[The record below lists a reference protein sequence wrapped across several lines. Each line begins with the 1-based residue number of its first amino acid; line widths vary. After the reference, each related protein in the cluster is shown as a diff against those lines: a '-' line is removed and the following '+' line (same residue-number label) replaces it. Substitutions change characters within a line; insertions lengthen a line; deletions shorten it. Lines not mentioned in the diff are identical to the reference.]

1 MIEISPDQ
9 SKIDLDSL
17 IKEFQ
22 VINTDAFIVYLTNVW
37 KDLTS
42 RSDNKYLGINK
53 ITFAK
58 YYELP
63 GIISDRLFNVL
74 DYQQT
79 EYLDLDSF
87 VNGMLVLFT
96 KGFNE
101 LVKFIF
107 SLYDFDNDGKISKED
122 VRVLL
127 SYIPL
132 NRGRLKKLKGIAEN
146 EHFEQRIESQNELHK
161 TLDMVFEGNKH
172 INQKEFIHIIEHIN
186 SDMFLFILIF
196 LLEKRPFNEKTIE
209 LLENIKKSPKLEKS
223 PKFNKLIASP
233 TLNSVF
239 QPSSTISR
247 SPGFIKKKSLT
258 HAKIELEKEERIKK
272 NQEQLSKQN
281 SLLLNLAGIRLN
293 KPVKKN
299 TPQFKPNVNMINK
312 KNNEMISQIKEKEK
326 HTLPSRKGR
335 KILNELNSIYN
346 NINTTNSNDNTL
358 DLSNE
363 ILLEPA
369 RHFESVP
376 SSITHQQCNETE
388 NENDSSDENIN
399 DNNSI
404 NDNDDDNN
412 EYHQDK
418 IKGNYS
424 GYIYKVLNTNK
435 LRKMWFSL
443 IYKDLYFYKSKDD
456 PIHKG
461 MHNLSGVFL
470 KEEPE
475 TVIDNKHFYVFSII
489 TDNKPKKYYVKDR
502 EEYSQWIFN
511 LKKAIGYSNLNDIY
525 EMKQELARGKY
536 GIIKLGINKQT
547 QEKVAIKI
555 LCKYNM
561 SVADLEHVKTEIE
574 TMKIA
579 NHPNIIKLYDVFEN
593 EKMIYII
600 MEYCEGGDL
609 FSYIEQRNFNI
620 KEERTAH
627 IIQQLSTAVYYLHEY
642 GIVHRDLKPENILLR
657 SKGEDSKI
665 KLADFGIS
673 KILGPGELCTDLYGT
688 VSYVAP
694 EILLGK
700 PYNKSV
706 DLWSI
711 GVVMYLLLSGFLPFD
726 DEGSE
731 NEIIRQ
737 TIEDE
742 VPYTSEVWKHI
753 SNEAKDL
760 LKSLLCKEP
769 SKRITIKEVLEH
781 PWVEKFCKKSLNK
794 VKSPV
799 ISKYEKVSGGMEF
812 QKYSS
817 SILNVPPNESSTTVT
832 VNNELI
838 SICSIDNDNTNN
850 NGNIVYLSSKGS
862 CNNTLGLPLP
872 NLNLPIYTN
881 QSTSTQIDNYE
892 YKN

>member
-1 MIEISPDQ
+1 MIEIFPDQ

-22 VINTDAFIVYLTNVW
+22 VINVDAFKVYLATVW

-74 DYQQT
+74 DSQQT
-79 EYLDLDSF
+79 EYLDLESF
-87 VNGMLVLFT
+87 VRGMLVLFT
-96 KGFNE
+96 KGFDE
-101 LVKFIF
+101 LVKFVF
-107 SLYDFDNDGKISKED
+107 SLYDFDNDGKVSKED

-186 SDMFLFILIF
+186 SDIFLFILIF

-247 SPGFIKKKSLT
+247 SPGFVKTKSLT

-293 KPVKKN
+293 KTTRKS
-299 TPQFKPNVNMINK
+299 TPQIKPNVNMTSK
-312 KNNEMISQIKEKEK
+312 KNDEMISQIKAQERHHEK

-335 KILNELNSIYN
+335 KILNELNSADN
-346 NINTTNSNDNTL
+346 NTNNDSTL
-358 DLSNE
+358 HLTDEMLF
-363 ILLEPA
+363 EPV
-369 RHFESVP
+369 RHFESI
-376 SSITHQQCNETE
+376 SSSAPHAQCNETE
-388 NENDSSDENIN
+388 TDSSEENV
-399 DNNSI
+399 
-404 NDNDDDNN
+404 NDDNSDDDDDEGN
-412 EYHQDK
+412 EEQQDK

-424 GYIYKVLNTNK
+424 GYIYKVLQTNK

-443 IYKDLYFYKSKDD
+443 VYKDLYFYKSKDD

-470 KEEPE
+470 KEEPD
-475 TVIDNKHFYVFSII
+475 TVIENKRFHVFSII
-489 TDNKPKKYYVKDR
+489 TGDKPKKYYVKDK
-502 EEYSQWIFN
+502 EEYLQWICN

-525 EMKQELARGKY
+525 EMKQELAKGKY
-536 GIIKLGINKQT
+536 GVIKLGMNKQT
-547 QEKVAIKI
+547 QEHVAIKI

-561 SVADLEHVKTEIE
+561 SIVDLEHVKTEIE

-642 GIVHRDLKPENILLR
+642 GVVHRDLKPENILLR

-665 KLADFGIS
+665 KLCDFGIS
-673 KILGPGELCTDLYGT
+673 KILGPGELCADLYGT

-700 PYNKSV
+700 PYNKNV

-726 DEGSE
+726 DEESE
-731 NEIIRQ
+731 KEIIRQ

-760 LKSLLCKEP
+760 LRSLLCKDPE
-769 SKRITIKEVLEH
+769 KRVTIKEVLEH
-781 PWVEKFCKKSLNK
+781 PWFEKFCKKSLTK
-794 VKSPV
+794 AKSPV
-799 ISKYEKVSGGMEF
+799 ISKNEKVSGGMEF
-812 QKYSS
+812 QRYSS
-817 SILNVPPNESSTTVT
+817 STLNIPLDERSATNS
-832 VNNELI
+832 NELI
-838 SICSIDNDNTNN
+838 SVCSADNDNNSSN
-850 NGNIVYLSSKGS
+850 MVYLGSKGG
-862 CNNTLGLPLP
+862 CNNTLRIPLP
-872 NLNLPIYTN
+872 NLNLPIYKN
-881 QSTSTQIDNYE
+881 QSPSAHIDNYE

>member
-1 MIEISPDQ
+1 MIEVPPDQ

-22 VINTDAFIVYLTNVW
+22 VINTDAFTVYLTNVW

-79 EYLDLDSF
+79 EYLDLESF
-87 VNGMLVLFT
+87 VNGMLLLFT

-223 PKFNKLIASP
+223 PKLNKLIASP

-247 SPGFIKKKSLT
+247 SPGLIKRKSLT
-258 HAKIELEKEERIKK
+258 HAKIEIEKEERIKK

-293 KPVKKN
+293 KPIRKN
-299 TPQFKPNVNMINK
+299 TPQFKPNVNMMNK
-312 KNNEMISQIKEKEK
+312 KNDEMISQIKEKEK

-335 KILNELNSIYN
+335 KILNELNSIDN
-346 NINTTNSNDNTL
+346 NNNNTC
-358 DLSNE
+358 DLSND

-369 RHFESVP
+369 RHFEGIT
-376 SSITHQQCNETE
+376 SSSTTTSTHHQQCNETE

-399 DNNSI
+399 DTNSNNDS
-404 NDNDDDNN
+404 DDDNN
-412 EYHQDK
+412 DDHQDK

-424 GYIYKVLNTNK
+424 GYIYKILNTNK

-475 TVIDNKHFYVFSII
+475 TVIENKHFYVFSII
-489 TDNKPKKYYVKDR
+489 TGDKPKKYYVKDK

-525 EMKQELARGKY
+525 EMKEELARGKY

-547 QEKVAIKI
+547 EEKVAIKI

-609 FSYIEQRNFNI
+609 FNYYVFII
-620 KEERTAH
+620 KW
-627 IIQQLSTAVYYLHEY
+627 IFAV
-642 GIVHRDLKPENILLR
+642 
-657 SKGEDSKI
+657 
-665 KLADFGIS
+665 
-673 KILGPGELCTDLYGT
+673 
-688 VSYVAP
+688 
-694 EILLGK
+694 
-700 PYNKSV
+700 
-706 DLWSI
+706 
-711 GVVMYLLLSGFLPFD
+711 
-726 DEGSE
+726 
-731 NEIIRQ
+731 
-737 TIEDE
+737 
-742 VPYTSEVWKHI
+742 
-753 SNEAKDL
+753 
-760 LKSLLCKEP
+760 
-769 SKRITIKEVLEH
+769 
-781 PWVEKFCKKSLNK
+781 
-794 VKSPV
+794 
-799 ISKYEKVSGGMEF
+799 
-812 QKYSS
+812 
-817 SILNVPPNESSTTVT
+817 
-832 VNNELI
+832 
-838 SICSIDNDNTNN
+838 
-850 NGNIVYLSSKGS
+850 
-862 CNNTLGLPLP
+862 
-872 NLNLPIYTN
+872 
-881 QSTSTQIDNYE
+881 
-892 YKN
+892 